1 MAKGHPRWDRIQGGR
16 SLPPEKEGQEKAE
29 NTWNI
34 RIVAVV
40 SDVCACQASPS
51 HYGPRRQISGVFTGL
66 HGSKATK

>member
-1 MAKGHPRWDRIQGGR
+1 M
-16 SLPPEKEGQEKAE
+16 PPEKEGQEKAE